1 MPRGMIANTLIT
13 SCKDNICRIWA
24 ETILPDDGLI
34 NTNQEENSLSYTK
47 ISKTS
52 RHKRTVLHKL
62 HKMRFVSF
70 FLLFFLSKYLFAKFY
85 LSFDYKKI
93 QKQLKLKR

>member
-1 MPRGMIANTLIT
+1 MIANTLIT

-62 HKMRFVSF
+62 HKMRFVSSFF
-70 FLLFFLSKYLFAKFY
+70 FLLFFLSKYLLAKFS
-85 LSFDYKKI
+85 LSFDYKKTI
-93 QKQLKLKR
+93 KTSKT